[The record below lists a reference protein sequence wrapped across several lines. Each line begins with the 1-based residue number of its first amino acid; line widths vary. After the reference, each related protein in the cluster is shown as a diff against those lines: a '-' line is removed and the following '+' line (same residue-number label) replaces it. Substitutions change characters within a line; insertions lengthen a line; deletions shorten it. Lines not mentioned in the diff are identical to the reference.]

1 MLVTTSAVYAT
12 TTTVLVGSGGACLVV
27 DPGVTAD
34 EVAALGA
41 QLAAAGRRAA
51 AVWSTHP
58 HWDHRLD
65 GPAFA
70 GVPRWAV
77 AARDDEHATLAAER
91 DADDELAR
99 VLRSRPGDG
108 PAAMAPVPAVAPTH
122 PAPAGAPPG
131 WRSLDTAALGWAGP
145 RVLVLAH
152 RAHAPGHGA
161 LLVADVGVLVAGDM
175 LSDVEV
181 PLLDE
186 AASDPLGDYVLA
198 LDALAAS
205 GAGLVVPGHG
215 SPGPLAPRV
224 AADRAY
230 LAGLTDADPTDRGA
244 AGARDPRLASAWQ
257 RAADDRQRRLLH
269 H

>member
-1 MLVTTSAVYAT
+1 MLVATSAVYAT
-12 TTTVLVGSGGACLVV
+12 TTSVLVGSGGACLVV

-41 QLAAAGRRAA
+41 AVSAHAWRTV

-77 AARDDEHATLAAER
+77 GRDDEHSGDEAAALAAAR

-99 VLRSRPGDG
+99 VLRSRPGDA
-108 PAAMAPVPAVAPTH
+108 PAQLAPTPS
-122 PAPAGAPPG
+122 PAPFLPAPPDAPPG
-131 WRSLDTAALGWAGP
+131 WRALDTAAIGWAGP

-161 LLVADVGVLVAGDM
+161 LLLPDAGVLVAGDM

-186 AASDPLGDYVLA
+186 DAEDPLGDYAAA

-205 GAGLVVPGHG
+205 GADLVVPGHG
-215 SPGPLAPRV
+215 SPGPLDARV

-230 LAGLTDADPTDRGA
+230 VAGLTEPAPTCSP
-244 AGARDPRLASAWQ
+244 DPRLSSSWQ
-257 RAADDRQRRLLH
+257 RDVDARQRRLVRP
-269 H
+269 